1 LRRGEKSSGLS
12 DRPLRELSSP
22 HCGKQSARYR
32 MRKIIT
38 MMTVEGN
45 ERLHR
50 PSVMGYMNGAED
62 GLCGVIPAN
71 DNRPPDVARFYLQIG
86 AIWLLPP
93 ALASFFVTVAW
104 WLGLV

>member
-1 LRRGEKSSGLS
+1 LVRRVPTALLPGCRHQFAGLAANARFAKSAYGSAFLTAS
-12 DRPLRELSSP
+12 AASYFNSTMPL
-22 HCGKQSARYR
+22 KMDFA
-32 MRKIIT
+32 T
-38 MMTVEGN
+38 M
-45 ERLHR
+45 
-50 PSVMGYMNGAED
+50 
-62 GLCGVIPAN
+62 IPAN